1 MLPVD
6 LAVRIKDSTAAINL
20 MDLRLRA
27 LKDNINLDA
36 TMRQGCVESG
46 HGIDAP
52 ERMVARRGASGQKI
66 CIERPKIWVMMN
78 KMLGSDSTNTGL

>member
-46 HGIDAP
+46 HGIDAWD
-52 ERMVARRGASGQKI
+52 RGSAW
-66 CIERPKIWVMMN
+66 CIGSKDMHRATQN
-78 KMLGSDSTNTGL
+78 LGDDE